1 MPTRILGVV
10 AAVSLL
16 ATASLAAQRSPFD
29 GLRWKGETPEVQVES
44 TWYALVAID
53 DVDAAEL
60 VRFAQATFGPRM
72 WQKRIREDLVEVMK
86 RMGHEPGEAVTLTVR
101 TLDGGKRKRLE
112 GVAMTREKRKR
123 LWQAAAPGQGFL
135 RVERR
140 HGEADERFAF
150 LATRQQDESRPR
162 LRAAH
167 ACQDLDQLEWN
178 VEQRYSYRD
187 LRGLDYRAAFDTVR
201 AGLGDGISRA
211 DFHVQLR
218 KLVAL
223 FGDGHSRVR
232 GVLRALVPGF
242 APCAFAPVG
251 ERIAAIDG
259 DKPLIAGH
267 PFVRAIDGRP
277 IADWLAAAARLNA
290 RGAPQW
296 ERLNAA
302 NQLSFVVHLRAE
314 LGLPAGERIEFE
326 CESANGKRTK
336 RRRVALARRP
346 TFFRYAPAPKPAV
359 PDDVG
364 YLRIEKM
371 TDDAAEIDRI
381 HGAMRDAM
389 AKRAMIID
397 VRGNGG
403 GTRDILRA
411 LLPYFLDPKQGP
423 RVVNVGAYRLAPG
436 NPRTRPGGYLA
447 NRFLFPRDAASW
459 TDGERGAIDRLAATF
474 RPDWTPDPKR
484 FSEWHYMVVS
494 PDPARP
500 HFEGA
505 VALLIDAGCFSA
517 TDIFVGAFH
526 GLPNV
531 TLIGEPTG
539 GGSGRARGV
548 RLAHSK
554 LQVRLSTMA
563 SFRPTGQR
571 YDGVGIAP
579 AVAAAYTLDDAVGR
593 TDSILAAA
601 VAHLRKR

>member
-1 MPTRILGVV
+1 MPTRIRCVV

-16 ATASLAAQRSPFD
+16 ATASLTAQRSPFD
-29 GLRWKGETPEVQVES
+29 GLRWKGEAPQVQVES

-123 LWQAAAPGQGFL
+123 LWQAAFPGREVQ
-135 RVERR
+135 RVDRR
-140 HGEADERFAF
+140 HGGADERFAF
-150 LATRQQDESRPR
+150 LATRQQDESR
-162 LRAAH
+162 LRMSAAD
-167 ACQDLDQLEWN
+167 ARRDLDQLEWN
-178 VEQRYSYRD
+178 VELRYAYRD

-232 GVLRALVPGF
+232 GVMRALVPGF

-259 DKPLIAGH
+259 AKPSIDGY
-267 PFVRAIDGRP
+267 PYVRAIDGRP
-277 IADWLAAAARLNA
+277 IAEWLAAAARLNA
-290 RGAPQW
+290 RGAVQW
-296 ERLNAA
+296 ERINAA
-302 NQLSFVVHLRAE
+302 NLLPFVAHLRAE
-314 LGLPAGERIEFE
+314 LGLRAEERVEFE
-326 CESANGKRTK
+326 CESASGKRTK
-336 RRRVALARRP
+336 RRTFPLARRP
-346 TFFRYAPAPKPAV
+346 TFFRYAPAPKPTL
-359 PDDVG
+359 PRDVA
-364 YLRIEKM
+364 YLRIAEM
-371 TDDAAEIDRI
+371 SDDAAEIDRI
-381 HGAMRDAM
+381 HGVMRDAVG
-389 AKRAMIID
+389 KRAMIID

-436 NPRTRPGGYLA
+436 DPRTRPGGYLA

-459 TDGERGAIDRLAATF
+459 TDAERGAIDRVARAF
-474 RPDWTPDPKR
+474 RPDWTPDPKC

-526 GLPNV
+526 GLPKV
-531 TLIGEPTG
+531 ALIGEPTG

-579 AVAAAYTLDDAVGR
+579 DVAVAYTLDDAVGR
-593 TDSILAAA
+593 ADSILAAA
-601 VAHLRKR
+601 VARLSKQ